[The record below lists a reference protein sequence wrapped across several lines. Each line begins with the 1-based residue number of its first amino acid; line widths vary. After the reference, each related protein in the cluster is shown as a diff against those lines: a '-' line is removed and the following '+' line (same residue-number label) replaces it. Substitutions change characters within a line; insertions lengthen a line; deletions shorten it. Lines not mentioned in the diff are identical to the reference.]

1 MFWLKQ
7 KDFLSEIKNFKKR
20 RRKNGRVRLKLK
32 KEENLKIEQRVEK
45 FLTNEITV
53 LLYILT
59 I

>member
-53 LLYILT
+53 LW
-59 I
+59 